1 MIMQMESPVQVL
13 QQHLAA
19 QRPTDGTVL
28 LAAAD
33 LAERLSRLNAAFPM
47 FEAVCFS
54 PDVEAM
60 LTADM
65 PAVN

>member
-1 MIMQMESPVQVL
+1 MIMQMESSVQIL
-13 QQHLAA
+13 QQHLAG

-33 LAERLSRLNAAFPM
+33 LAERLSRLKAAFPM
-47 FEAVCFS
+47 FEAVSFS

>member
-1 MIMQMESPVQVL
+1 MIMQMESPVQIL
-13 QQHLAA
+13 QQHLSG

-33 LAERLSRLNAAFPM
+33 LAERLSRLKASFPM
-47 FEAVCFS
+47 FEAVSFS